1 MENINMVS
9 YKIKAGLSLDSWS
22 GQHTLPGNILENSPL

>member
-22 GQHTLPGNILENSPL
+22 EQHKLPANILENSPL